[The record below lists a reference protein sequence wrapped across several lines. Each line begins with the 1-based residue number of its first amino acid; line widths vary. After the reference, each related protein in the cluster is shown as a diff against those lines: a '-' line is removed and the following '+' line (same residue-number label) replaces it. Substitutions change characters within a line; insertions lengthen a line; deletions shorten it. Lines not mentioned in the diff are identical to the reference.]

1 MNVNIT
7 IFNLLV
13 TLLMKKVLLISLAAM
28 LAAPTFAQDQIG
40 DDCTKYIANA
50 GFDEDL
56 TWNVDGSTKTIVDE
70 TKKLSDRSQAWT
82 AEDGTGYCWGGI
94 SSKKRKD
101 DAEFGWNGFL
111 GSGKGLDRC

>member
-56 TWNVDGSTKTIVDE
+56 TWKVDGSTKTIVDN
-70 TKKLSDRSQAWT
+70 TKKLSDRSQAWM
-82 AEDGTGYCWGGI
+82 AEDGTGYCWAA
-94 SSKKRKD
+94 SAPRSVRS
-101 DAEFGWNGFL
+101 EE
-111 GSGKGLDRC
+111 RR

>member
-50 GFDEDL
+50 GFDEE
-56 TWNVDGSTKTIVDE
+56 I
-70 TKKLSDRSQAWT
+70 
-82 AEDGTGYCWGGI
+82 
-94 SSKKRKD
+94 
-101 DAEFGWNGFL
+101 
-111 GSGKGLDRC
+111 